1 MKSRLMFKSIVIA
14 ACWFHFSIGHAAQP
28 YQPVIDPADFQ
39 PLVDNPY
46 FPLTPGTTMS
56 FVENDGLALSES
68 TIEVTDSTKIIA
80 GVRCVV
86 VHQTETRGRSVVEET
101 FDWYAQSKDGAV
113 WYFGEDTTEF
123 LAAGGTSTTGS
134 WQAGID
140 GAMPGIVMPAHP
152 SVGEQ
157 FRQEYRQGV
166 AEDMAQVAGVGES
179 ATVPAGEFSAAI
191 RMKEWSPLEHG
202 TTTKWYAKGVG
213 VIREESDDGTVSA
226 LSSVR
231 KR

>member
-1 MKSRLMFKSIVIA
+1 MNFRLTFKSMVLV
-14 ACWFHFSIGHAAQP
+14 ACWLRFPICHAAQP
-28 YQPVIDPADFQ
+28 YQPIIDPADFQ
-39 PLVDNPY
+39 TLIDNPY
-46 FPLTPGTTMS
+46 FPLAPGTTMK

-68 TIEVTDSTKIIA
+68 TMEVTDSTKIVA

-86 VHQTETRGRSVVEET
+86 VHQTETRDRTVVEDT

-123 LAAGGTSTTGS
+123 LAAGGASTTGS
-134 WQAGID
+134 WQAGVD

-152 SVGEQ
+152 SLGEE

-179 ATVPAGEFSAAI
+179 ASVPAGEFSDAI
-191 RMKEWSPLEHG
+191 RMKESSPLEPG
-202 TTTKWYAKGVG
+202 ATTKWYARGVG
-213 VIREESDDGTVSA
+213 VVRAESEDGSISA
-226 LSSVR
+226 LASVS
-231 KR
+231 KK

>member
-1 MKSRLMFKSIVIA
+1 MNSRLMFKSIIIA
-14 ACWFHFSIGHAAQP
+14 ACWLHFPIGYAAQP
-28 YQPVIDPADFQ
+28 YQPVIDPAEFL
-39 PLVDNPY
+39 PFVDNPY
-46 FPLTPGTTMS
+46 FPLIPGTTMS
-56 FVENDGLALSES
+56 FVENDGLVLSQS
-68 TIEVTDSTKIIA
+68 TVEVTDSTKIIA

-86 VHQTETRGRSVVEET
+86 VHQTETRDRSVVEET

-123 LAAGGTSTTGS
+123 LADGRTSTIGS

-152 SVGEQ
+152 SIGEE

-166 AEDMAQVAGVGES
+166 AEDMAQVASVGES
-179 ATVPAGEFSAAI
+179 VTVPAGEFSGAI
-191 RMKEWSPLEHG
+191 RMKEWSPLESG
-202 TTTKWYAKGVG
+202 VTTKWYAKGVG
-213 VIREESDDGTVSA
+213 AIREESEDGTVSA
-226 LSSVR
+226 LSFVR